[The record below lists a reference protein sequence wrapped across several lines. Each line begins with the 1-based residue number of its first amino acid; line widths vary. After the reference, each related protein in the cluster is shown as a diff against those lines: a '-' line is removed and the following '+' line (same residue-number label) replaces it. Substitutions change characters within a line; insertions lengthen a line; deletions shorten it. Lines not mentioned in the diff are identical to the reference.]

1 MTDEHRPGLRQP
13 VLGVAAFVITVGI
26 SLGVCALVTPATLGS
41 WVALFFISAVP
52 AMVVLDIGLR
62 LEYPAFLRKARQPAK
77 GLIFVALV
85 VIVSAVV
92 SPLSLYGV
100 GGGVTP
106 PNPFVILF
114 LVNTVPLTL
123 ALVLLFR
130 CWPFTALS
138 GHKGV
143 AGLGTLV
150 LAYVLTWVI
159 FRVFFDFGFMK
170 GAPAYLERLDPHGLF
185 MAWKSAAFIVTS
197 GTVLL
202 CFVLLDF
209 WPLSALQPKRPALGR
224 EPLFGLLAGGM
235 VLTVT
240 LVVWGLP
247 VALAGMDPVVYMVRG
262 PVSVLFGVFI
272 ALTLFQS
279 VGFTRLAQPGKGIAM
294 TAAAIVLAIVM
305 QLLYGVAATLI
316 APTLVAGAPGYGLEL
331 WLATAMLGVT
341 FPLIVVFCGG
351 FGFWPLVRASRTD
364 LAPADERRNTPA
376 GAGGIRLI
384 ACPAVLGE
392 LADGAL
398 SDVDCRHLEARLHVS
413 PERLKA
419 ALRAAV
425 ADADQPGATIVVGY
439 GLCSN
444 AVLGLKTRHATL
456 VVPRVDDC
464 IAMMLGSNAAFA
476 AESAKAPGTYYV
488 AKAYLEECD
497 TILTEHENLIEK
509 RGPQRAEK
517 MMRLL
522 LANYTRIALIDTGR
536 YDLAPYRAR
545 VAEFAERF
553 DLAVEEVPGTTRILD
568 ELVAGEWGGDF
579 VVAPAGHELT
589 LGDFRPELFGGG
601 AEVP

>member
-1 MTDEHRPGLRQP
+1 MTDEQRLGLRQP
-13 VLGVAAFVITVGI
+13 LLGVAAFVITVGL

-62 LEYPAFLRKARQPAK
+62 LEFPAFLRNARQPAK

-85 VIVSAVV
+85 VSVSAVV

-114 LVNTVPLTL
+114 LVDTVPLTL

-159 FRVFFDFGFMK
+159 FRVFFDFGFMR
-170 GAPAYLERLDPHGLF
+170 GAPVYLARLDPHGLF
-185 MAWKSAAFIVTS
+185 MAWKSAAFIVTT

-202 CFVLLDF
+202 CFVLLGF
-209 WPLSALQPKRPALGR
+209 WPLSAFQPKRPALGR

-235 VLTVT
+235 VLVVT

-272 ALTLFQS
+272 VLTLFQG
-279 VGFTRLAQPGKGIAM
+279 VGFTRLAQPTKGIAM
-294 TAAAIVLAIVM
+294 TAAAIALAVVM
-305 QLLYGVAATLI
+305 QLFYGVAANLI
-316 APTLVAGAPGYGLEL
+316 APTLAAGAPGYGLEL
-331 WLATAMLGVT
+331 WMATAMLGVT

-351 FGFWPLVRASRTD
+351 FGFWPLVRAPRTG
-364 LAPADERRNTPA
+364 AAAA
-376 GAGGIRLI
+376 GTATASAGGIRLI

-398 SDVDCRHLEARLHVS
+398 SDVDCRHLEAQLHVS

-425 ADADQPGATIVVGY
+425 ADADRPGATIVIGY

-444 AVLGLKTRHATL
+444 AVLGLKTQHATL

-497 TILTEHENLIEK
+497 TILSDHEKLIEK
-509 RGPQRAEK
+509 RGAERAEK

-522 LANYTRIALIDTGR
+522 LAHYTRIALIDTGR

-553 DLAVEEVPGTTRILD
+553 DLAVEELPGTTRILD
-568 ELVAGEWGGDF
+568 ELVAGEGGDDF

-589 LGDFRPELFGGG
+589 LQDFRPELFAG
-601 AEVP
+601 AADAP